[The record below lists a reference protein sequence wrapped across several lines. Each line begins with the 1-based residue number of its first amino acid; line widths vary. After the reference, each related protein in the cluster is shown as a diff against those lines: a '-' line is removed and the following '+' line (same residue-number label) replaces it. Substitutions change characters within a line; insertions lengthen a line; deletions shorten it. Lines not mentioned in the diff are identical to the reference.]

1 MNRNIWKCLT
11 YHYLPK
17 SDKKYWKN
25 SFLKNWQV
33 IIQSALFSRKTLSL
47 ILREMVFTLLFRIR
61 YRPRE
66 NILRLQDCNMLSKL
80 RHDLKTP
87 GLFIECSVIRWN
99 KWSLSLFGFIYV
111 TKINLHKFVAS
122 LLNSEDTISVKYKST
137 SYSQNRDK
145 AHLRFEWAWVS
156 MTTYQQHL
164 NVFCWPDL
172 SKDEAVRNT
181 RCHFTGKS
189 LKIRLFSSKQAP
201 GSTHQQHPKC
211 PVI

>member
-1 MNRNIWKCLT
+1 
-11 YHYLPK
+11 
-17 SDKKYWKN
+17 
-25 SFLKNWQV
+25 
-33 IIQSALFSRKTLSL
+33 
-47 ILREMVFTLLFRIR
+47 MVFTLLCRIR

-80 RHDLKTP
+80 RHDLKNP

-111 TKINLHKFVAS
+111 TKINLHKIVAS
-122 LLNSEDTISVKYKST
+122 LLNSQETNLAKYKST

-189 LKIRLFSSKQAP
+189 LKIRLFLSKQAP
-201 GSTHQQHPKC
+201 GSTHQQHPKRL
-211 PVI
+211 VI